1 MGNVASQ
8 DNSRST
14 DQQQLQSPSI
24 YNYTSDTS
32 HQQGKK
38 KLLGKN
44 CQQQQEQQQDN
55 IRSLHS
61 QRDSNRNK
69 HNDYN
74 SNSASSKIQPV
85 LNSSAS
91 DRYTNPISSTSTST
105 MGHNSADYQGA
116 DSNSPITQHNENSQS
131 TQDITMSDSGASN
144 INLNSQTSAMNI
156 DSGLSSQQ
164 QPQEELNSQGEPEHN
179 PPPRRRSTIILTDD
193 PEFEKLKS
201 KRDDLDTNLD
211 INNEESISKLE
222 DHNNSQDSQHNNNT
236 VPFEIVWVQGGQ
248 NVFITGSFTGWRK
261 MIKLTKDSDEKFSIK
276 LKLPVGTHRFRFIV
290 DNELRF
296 SDYLPTATDQMGN
309 FVNYIEIQQPD
320 VQMGQDESQQYAEDH
335 QIQEQ
340 GEQKVGE
347 PSQEERR
354 DSALGLTNDDDD
366 MGNGYTRFHEEQL
379 SRPKLNYVRDIPAIF
394 TDPSVME
401 QYYLTLDNN
410 AQNNQ
415 NQSWLTPPQLPPH
428 LESVILNNFSTTD
441 KTNSSGALPIPNHVV
456 LNHLA
461 TTSIKHN
468 TLAVASVVR
477 YKRKYA
483 TQVLYAPLQ

>member
-1 MGNVASQ
+1 
-8 DNSRST
+8 
-14 DQQQLQSPSI
+14 
-24 YNYTSDTS
+24 
-32 HQQGKK
+32 
-38 KLLGKN
+38 
-44 CQQQQEQQQDN
+44 
-55 IRSLHS
+55 
-61 QRDSNRNK
+61 
-69 HNDYN
+69 
-74 SNSASSKIQPV
+74 
-85 LNSSAS
+85 
-91 DRYTNPISSTSTST
+91 
-105 MGHNSADYQGA
+105 MGH
-116 DSNSPITQHNENSQS
+116 DSFYDGESSSSVTHHTENSES
-131 TQDITMSDSGASN
+131 NQDVTMRDTSN
-144 INLNSQTSAMNI
+144 INLTSQPSAMNI
-156 DSGLSSQQ
+156 DSEPQSHSEHRENSEEPQSPKQQ
-164 QPQEELNSQGEPEHN
+164 EQHQNQEHSHHDEEIHQPT
-179 PPPRRRSTIILTDD
+179 PRRRSTMILTDD

-201 KRDDLDTNLD
+201 KRQEYAELNPD

-222 DHNNSQDSQHNNNT
+222 DHNNSTDSQHNNNT
-236 VPFEIVWVQGGQ
+236 IPFEIVWVQGGE

-261 MIKLTKDSDEKFSIK
+261 MIKLTKESNEKFSIK

-320 VQMGQDESQQYAEDH
+320 VQMAQGDEKSVDEQQKDDNLKHEQKIGEPGQDER
-335 QIQEQ
+335 
-340 GEQKVGE
+340 K
-347 PSQEERR
+347 
-354 DSALGLTNDDDD
+354 DSTLGLTNDDDD
-366 MGNGYTRFHEEQL
+366 MGDGYSRFHEEEC
-379 SRPKLNYVRDIPAIF
+379 SKPSEKPYIKDIPAIF

-441 KTNSSGALPIPNHVV
+441 KSNSSGALPIPNHVV

-483 TQVLYAPLQ
+483 TQVLYAPLTH

>member
-1 MGNVASQ
+1 M
-8 DNSRST
+8 
-14 DQQQLQSPSI
+14 
-24 YNYTSDTS
+24 
-32 HQQGKK
+32 
-38 KLLGKN
+38 
-44 CQQQQEQQQDN
+44 
-55 IRSLHS
+55 
-61 QRDSNRNK
+61 
-69 HNDYN
+69 
-74 SNSASSKIQPV
+74 
-85 LNSSAS
+85 
-91 DRYTNPISSTSTST
+91 
-105 MGHNSADYQGA
+105 
-116 DSNSPITQHNENSQS
+116 
-131 TQDITMSDSGASN
+131 
-144 INLNSQTSAMNI
+144 
-156 DSGLSSQQ
+156 
-164 QPQEELNSQGEPEHN
+164 
-179 PPPRRRSTIILTDD
+179 ILTDD
-193 PEFEKLKS
+193 PEFEKLKTKS
-201 KRDDLDTNLD
+201 ANLD

-236 VPFEIVWVQGGQ
+236 IPFEIVWVQGGE

-261 MIKLTKDSDEKFSIK
+261 MIKLTKETDEKFSIK

-320 VQMGQDESQQYAEDH
+320 VQMGQDDSQQNEYTQD
-335 QIQEQ
+335 QLQGQEH
-340 GEQKVGE
+340 GEQKVGK
-347 PSQEERR
+347 PSDEDRR
-354 DSALGLTNDDDD
+354 DSNLGLTNDDDD
-366 MGNGYTRFHEEQL
+366 MGNGYSRFHEEQ
-379 SRPKLNYVRDIPAIF
+379 SSKPNLNYIKDIPAIF

-441 KTNSSGALPIPNHVV
+441 KSNSSGALPIPNHVV